1 MTKNLLADEVLKL
14 RAVEPEDI
22 EQLYNWENDTSIW
35 NSGCSIAPYS
45 KKTIWEYIENYN
57 PDIFK
62 ANQLRLMIALRDSG
76 DTIGTIDLYEFDY
89 QNRRAGIG
97 ILIDSKYRSKG
108 YATRSLDIV
117 STYCGEF
124 LGLHQLWATIGSDNP
139 HSLNLFKKCGYIT
152 CGRLRSWLRIGKSY
166 TDALIL
172 QKFID

>member
-1 MTKNLLADEVLKL
+1 MTKDLLADDVLKL

-22 EQLYNWENDTSIW
+22 EVLYSWENDTSIW
-35 NSGCSIAPYS
+35 SSGCSLAPYS

-62 ANQLRLMIALRDSG
+62 ANQLRLMITLRNSG
-76 DTIGTIDLYEFDY
+76 ETIGTVDLYEFDY

-97 ILIDSKYRSKG
+97 ILVDSKYRNNG
-108 YATRSLDIV
+108 YASRCLDIIGK
-117 STYCGEF
+117 YCGEF
-124 LGLHQLWATIGSDNP
+124 LGLHQLWATIGADNDY
-139 HSLNLFKKCGYIT
+139 SLSLFKKCGYIT
-152 CGRLRSWLRIGKSY
+152 CGRLRSWLRSGKSY